1 MAGVKRVL
9 AYSGYFFAHFSS
21 SAAAALLPVKKGA
34 AMKIHYEFV
43 TGEKLEFEVDDSIGD
58 IVIEMEVSQSK
69 KNRAETRRHS
79 SLECLQEQQPWRN
92 PKQFV
97 DEKVDIEQFIIDLD
111 ERERLHQ
118 AIRKLEYRDSRIVSL
133 YYFENRTMEEIGRE
147 MGISAMAVSKRLKKI
162 PDKIKKFML

>member
-1 MAGVKRVL
+1 
-9 AYSGYFFAHFSS
+9 
-21 SAAAALLPVKKGA
+21 
-34 AMKIHYEFV
+34 MKIHYEFV

-58 IVIEMEVSQSK
+58 IVIEMEVLQSR
-69 KNRAETRRHS
+69 KNRAETRRHN
-79 SLECLQEQQPWRN
+79 SLEGLQEQQPGRN

>member
-1 MAGVKRVL
+1 
-9 AYSGYFFAHFSS
+9 
-21 SAAAALLPVKKGA
+21 
-34 AMKIHYEFV
+34 MKIHYEFV
-43 TGEKLEFEVDDSIGD
+43 TGERLELEVDDSIGD
-58 IVIEMEVSQSK
+58 IVIEMEVLQSR
-69 KNRAETRRHS
+69 KNRAETRRHN
-79 SLECLQEQQPWRN
+79 SLESLQEQQPGCN

-97 DEKVDIEQFIIDLD
+97 D

-162 PDKIKKFML
+162 PDKYRPCRFHTYSS

>member
-1 MAGVKRVL
+1 
-9 AYSGYFFAHFSS
+9 
-21 SAAAALLPVKKGA
+21 
-34 AMKIHYEFV
+34 MKIHYEFV

-58 IVIEMEVSQSK
+58 IVIEMEVLQSR
-69 KNRAETRRHS
+69 KNRAETRRHN
-79 SLECLQEQQPWRN
+79 SLEGLQEQQPGRN

-111 ERERLHQ
+111 ERERLYQ

>member
-1 MAGVKRVL
+1 M
-9 AYSGYFFAHFSS
+9 
-21 SAAAALLPVKKGA
+21 
-34 AMKIHYEFV
+34 
-43 TGEKLEFEVDDSIGD
+43 DDSIGD
-58 IVIEMEVSQSK
+58 IVIEMEVLQYR
-69 KNRAETRRHS
+69 KNRAETRRHN
-79 SLECLQEQQPWRN
+79 SLECLQEQQPGRN

-111 ERERLHQ
+111 EKERLHQ